1 MPTAVISSPSAYFC
15 LVMGSSD
22 RQMLHLPSLLWPLE
36 VEVCFGSIGGMC
48 SPSKASICLAVISML
63 INNNNNI
70 TISQDL

>member
-1 MPTAVISSPSAYFC
+1 MPTAEGLLITAYFC
-15 LVMGSSD
+15 LVMSSSD